1 MDSNFFRKETTTAV
15 TSPDELDQA
24 IRIIDRKTH
33 MFVLGMVIFMG
44 TCLLWAFYGLVPM
57 TLRGSG
63 IIMPEGGVQYVITR
77 QEGIIRTILIKQ
89 GQYIREGEVIG
100 SMEVEDPTGSLKLVD
115 ITAAVNGRV
124 SEIRSLVGDFV
135 NNEEKIISIVATSE
149 EQDSLE
155 AIVFVSVKHG
165 KNLRKGMAVHVQPTN
180 VNKEEYG
187 FIKGIV
193 QQVSEYPVSDK
204 RLALLL
210 GSESLVSSFSDG
222 QVVLEVEVD
231 LVSSDTTDSGYQWST
246 LNGPPFN
253 IYEGTLCDAD
263 FIVDNIKPIN
273 LVMDGR

>member
-1 MDSNFFRKETTTAV
+1 MDSNFFRKETTTEV

-33 MFVLGMVIFMG
+33 MFVFGMVIFIG
-44 TCLLWAFYGLVPM
+44 TCLLWAFYGSIPV

-63 IIMPEGGVQYVITR
+63 IIMPEGGVQHIITQ
-77 QEGIIRTILIKQ
+77 QEGIIRTILIEQ

-100 SMEVEDPTGSLKLVD
+100 SMEVKDSTGSLKLFD
-115 ITAAVNGRV
+115 ITAEINGRV
-124 SEIRSLVGDFV
+124 SEIRSLVGDYV
-135 NNEEKIISIVATSE
+135 NSEEKIISIVAASE
-149 EQDSLE
+149 EQDILE
-155 AIVFVSVKHG
+155 AILFVPVKHG
-165 KNLRKGMAVHVQPTN
+165 KNLKNGMEVHIQPSN

-187 FIKGIV
+187 FLKGIV
-193 QQVSEYPVSDK
+193 KQVSDYPVSDK
-204 RLALLL
+204 RLELLL

-231 LVSSDTTDSGYQWST
+231 LVLSDTTDSGYQWST
-246 LNGPPFN
+246 PNGPPFN

-263 FIVDNIKPIN
+263 FIVDNTKPIN